1 MNSWETVTGVFYMV
15 LILLGKKKNKTELFG
30 LANLVPILC
39 RPPNFLRLEKI
50 ETTMFSNNNAEN
62 SPPEESN
69 PQSLAVNTLQ
79 QT

>member
-15 LILLGKKKNKTELFG
+15 LILLGKKNKTELFG
-30 LANLVPILC
+30 LANLVSILC
-39 RPPNFLRLEKI
+39 RPQNFLRLEKI
-50 ETTMFSNNNAEN
+50 ETTTFSDNNAEN
-62 SPPEESN
+62 SPREESN